1 MKVTLFAMFYTIQKT
16 TLAIKDHFFVHCF
29 VTAVL

>member
-1 MKVTLFAMFYTIQKT
+1 MFYTIQKST
-16 TLAIKDHFFVHCF
+16 FAIKDAIKDHFFVHGF

>member
-1 MKVTLFAMFYTIQKT
+1 MFYTIQKT